1 MAMNIDLKNLNMS
14 DIQDQ
19 IKKLMANKKLVTKI
33 GIIFGAIVFFL
44 IIYYAV
50 LNPMVNSRKAKL
62 DDMNKK
68 KQETEQFTKDINS
81 MKAKI
86 KKLKPEYENYS
97 KLFHSKAEVEGLYQ
111 TLSVFAGRNDLV
123 ISKIVKKPIESVLKS
138 QALAKASGKK
148 AKKSKKGKKNQT
160 KSVKNIAYYKIPVE
174 FEINGNFIGYIKFKR
189 ALSLSN
195 KMLNFDKESIQVV
208 KGDSTGTIKVN
219 GSLTIVGLPD
229 EFFKLIFLALLL
241 MLAAKVSMADS
252 HDAEQNIIDK
262 AKEINQN
269 IKKKQSN
276 QQANISSEI
285 GNNEEPLPLNDPFVG
300 DSSLTGGALIEADPE
315 EAKNEM
321 SLYKFKLVGVMTSE
335 KNGGFVSLV
344 NASGDIITVSL
355 FEELSPGVKLVAI
368 NNKEAVFEKNSES
381 LMVINFKNQI
391 TERSF

>member
-14 DIQDQ
+14 DIQEQ
-19 IKKLMANKKLVTKI
+19 IKKLTANKKLVTKI
-33 GIIFGAIVFFL
+33 GIIFGSVVFFL

-68 KQETEQFTKDINS
+68 KQETEQFAKDINS
-81 MKAKI
+81 MRAKI

-111 TLSVFAGRNDLV
+111 TLSVFAGQNDLV
-123 ISKIVKKPIESVLKS
+123 ISKIVKKPIQSVLKS

-148 AKKSKKGKKNQT
+148 PKTGKNNQT

-208 KGDSTGTIKVN
+208 KGDSTGAIKVN

-229 EFFKLIFLALLL
+229 EFF
-241 MLAAKVSMADS
+241 
-252 HDAEQNIIDK
+252 
-262 AKEINQN
+262 
-269 IKKKQSN
+269 
-276 QQANISSEI
+276 
-285 GNNEEPLPLNDPFVG
+285 
-300 DSSLTGGALIEADPE
+300 
-315 EAKNEM
+315 
-321 SLYKFKLVGVMTSE
+321 
-335 KNGGFVSLV
+335 
-344 NASGDIITVSL
+344 
-355 FEELSPGVKLVAI
+355 
-368 NNKEAVFEKNSES
+368 
-381 LMVINFKNQI
+381 
-391 TERSF
+391 